1 MTLRILVSPNNIDM
15 YVITATRNSRLEIFT
30 FPVGV
35 FDDKDAA
42 IQAAKDHKEEFGK
55 HYDYYVYAFELNTAN
70 ASSPPIFMV

>member
-1 MTLRILVSPNNIDM
+1 MASLTQPHNTDM

-35 FDDKDAA
+35 FDDREAA

-55 HYDYYVYAFELNTAN
+55 HYDYYVYEFELNTSN
-70 ASSPPIFMV
+70 TSSPPIFML